1 MRNNFE
7 QLLWLYSM
15 GVESVSTRQPINY
28 FDVQIKK
35 KANDSP
41 IQDPPAFKKNEKI
54 REPES
59 ETLLY
64 ETFKKEINKIENI
77 NVLDKYWCNS
87 LVNIFDIKKFWRLNK
102 VDEQKKLNILIIH
115 EPPTTSDFALYS
127 FLDGKKRN
135 LINNIVFAIL
145 SGESEKEVQN
155 IFCPILPIPLNNM
168 TQFENIQS
176 FHLIF
181 LSNLIRILKP
191 SLVLLVGDRAIS
203 YLSPNI
209 EANDQGAERENHYFS
224 IPELAYMMSV
234 PEVKRTVWEK
244 WKQKRRTIKN
254 DLFL

>member
-28 FDVQIKK
+28 FDVKIKK

-41 IQDPPAFKKNEKI
+41 IKDPSTFKKNEKI
-54 REPES
+54 TEPES

-77 NVLDKYWCNS
+77 NALEKYWCNS
-87 LVNIFDIKKFWRLNK
+87 LINIFNIKKFWRLNK
-102 VDEQKKLNILIIH
+102 IDEPKKLNILIVH
-115 EPPTTSDFALYS
+115 EPPTSSDFARHS
-127 FLDGKKRN
+127 FLDGKKRS

-145 SGESEKEVQN
+145 SGESEKEAQK
-155 IFCPILPIPLNNM
+155 IFCPILPVPLNN
-168 TQFENIQS
+168 TIQFENIQS
-176 FHLIF
+176 FCQMF
-181 LSNLIRILKP
+181 LSSLIRILKP

-203 YLSPNI
+203 YLSPNL
-209 EANDQGAERENHYFS
+209 EADDQGAERENHYFS

-234 PEVKRTVWEK
+234 PEVKKTVWEK
-244 WKQKRRTIKN
+244 WKHKRRIIKN